1 MSQKASSSRGSIEE
15 EVLSNTPNT
24 NTTREAR
31 FLTARDRD
39 TAHAY
44 LSREPQLN
52 LALLD
57 MIESQG
63 RTRVIGEVEP
73 LIVVAWDEGEIIGVA
88 ALRPSLVFDA
98 HLGARG
104 REVLLPF
111 LGPVET
117 GLVKSL
123 EGVVTP
129 LWDVLRGWGRRSLID
144 RIEIAYTLRRKDF
157 REPEPAPEGARV
169 RRASISDLAA
179 LVHAARESLREESR
193 PDPFE
198 SDPIGFE
205 RWVRGRIDRAR
216 LVEYRGEV
224 AFVGY
229 ADVQRPQGWLVQG
242 VFTWPEQ
249 RRLGIAAAG
258 MAAMVREA
266 FEAGAEHIQLAVVEG
281 NGPALALYHGLGFHP
296 FGRLRTVLFV

>member
-1 MSQKASSSRGSIEE
+1 MRPGSSRHGIG
-15 EVLSNTPNT
+15 T
-24 NTTREAR
+24 
-31 FLTARDRD
+31 
-39 TAHAY
+39 
-44 LSREPQLN
+44 LN

-63 RTRVIGEVEP
+63 RSRVVGELEP
-73 LIVVAWDEGEIIGVA
+73 LIVVAWEEGEIIGVA

-98 HLGARG
+98 RLDARG
-104 REVLLPF
+104 LEAFLPF

-117 GLVKSL
+117 GLMKSS
-123 EGVVTP
+123 EEVVTP

-144 RIEIAYTLRRKDF
+144 RIEIAYALRPEDF
-157 REPEPAPEGARV
+157 REPGPVPEGARV
-169 RRASISDLAA
+169 RRASKSDLAA

-205 RWVRGRIDRAR
+205 RWVRGRLDRAR
-216 LVEYRGEV
+216 LVEYGGEV
-224 AFVGY
+224 VFVGY
-229 ADVQRPQGWLVQG
+229 PDVQRPQGWLVQG
-242 VFTWPEQ
+242 VYTWPEQ

-266 FEAGAEHIQLAVVEG
+266 FEAGTEHIQLAVVQG
-281 NGPALALYHGLGFHP
+281 NAPALALYRGLGFRP
-296 FGRLRTVLFV
+296 FETLRTVLFV

>member
-1 MSQKASSSRGSIEE
+1 MRGSIEE
-15 EVLSNTPNT
+15 VVLSKTPKT
-24 NTTREAR
+24 STSREAR

-39 TAHAY
+39 AVFAY
-44 LSREPQLN
+44 LSREPRLN

-63 RTRVIGEVEP
+63 RTRVVGEIEP

-104 REVLLPF
+104 LETLLPF
-111 LGPVET
+111 LSPVET
-117 GLVKSL
+117 GLMKSL

-144 RIEIAYTLRRKDF
+144 RIEIAYALRPEDF
-157 REPEPAPEGARV
+157 REPGSVPEGARS

-179 LVHAARESLREESR
+179 LVYAARESLREESR

-205 RWVRGRIDRAR
+205 RWVHGRLDRAR

-242 VFTWPEQ
+242 VFTWPEE

-258 MAAMVREA
+258 MAGMVLEA
-266 FEAGAEHIQLAVVEG
+266 FEAGADHIQLAVVED
-281 NGPALALYHGLGFHP
+281 NGPALALYDGLGFRP
-296 FGRLRTVLFV
+296 FETLRTVLFV